1 MLWRVRLVNL
11 DVSNAFAFA
20 LIVRF
25 VPGQAVESIFNFIL
39 RIRNVPIKLQ
49 RVVWHHSLPNCNSP
63 FSKQIWV
70 VWRTNSPS
78 RVVWVRSSK
87 SKRWSQRP
95 CQMWRLRSGFC
106 GEKRRIGSNEN
117 RKIGSW
123 TNGFYQFYPFEHLF
137 STYWW
142 SQRFSWCL
150 TWEQR
155 ETTFQCCRKPCHHH
169 PDGHPRRR
177 PCRTLPMRVLAGGLK
192 IKRKPTMMV
201 RLCQCWFFPLWWSF
215 LYDGKTIFVPP
226 LFAIYSNNC
235 FCWFFVGG
243 WSTPFLGD
251 ILLGPQ
257 LWRMPRLEAVNE
269 RSHTYA
275 PLGGCRLTYLWH
287 VWQVG
292 IEFQT
297 SFIFTIVSW
306 EALLL
311 FFFFPRSKK
320 VCFIQKLCTLSVA
333 SFMKFNVAFFIDWKK
348 KRCTRPFFVDV
359 YLKQCTAVIPEDI
372 WWFPGIL
379 WSFAALVQVVTCSCR
394 PGWGPADLLFLDKSF
409 VTSLG
414 PSCFLLDKTEMI

>member
-1 MLWRVRLVNL
+1 MLWRVSLVNL

-25 VPGQAVESIFNFIL
+25 VPGQAVEFIFNLIL
-39 RIRNVPIKLQ
+39 RTRNVPIKTSGSNVAQQFAKLQ
-49 RVVWHHSLPNCNSP
+49 LSIFQADLV
-63 FSKQIWV
+63 F
-70 VWRTNSPS
+70 WRTNSPS
-78 RVVWVRSSK
+78 RVVWIRSSK

-95 CQMWRLRSGFC
+95 CQMWRLRSVFC

-142 SQRFSWCL
+142 SQSFSWCW

-201 RLCQCWFFPLWWSF
+201 SLFQWCFFPLWWSF

-226 LFAIYSNNC
+226 LFATYSNNC

-251 ILLGPQ
+251 FLLGPQ
-257 LWRMPRLEAVNE
+257 LWHMPRLEAVNE
-269 RSHTYA
+269 CSQTYA
-275 PLGGCRLTYLWH
+275 PLG
-287 VWQVG
+287 
-292 IEFQT
+292 
-297 SFIFTIVSW
+297 
-306 EALLL
+306 
-311 FFFFPRSKK
+311 P
-320 VCFIQKLCTLSVA
+320 
-333 SFMKFNVAFFIDWKK
+333 
-348 KRCTRPFFVDV
+348 
-359 YLKQCTAVIPEDI
+359 
-372 WWFPGIL
+372 
-379 WSFAALVQVVTCSCR
+379 
-394 PGWGPADLLFLDKSF
+394 
-409 VTSLG
+409 
-414 PSCFLLDKTEMI
+414 

>member
-1 MLWRVRLVNL
+1 MEYFRYDSDLNADLPCHLEGKVWRWTGLKGLELFLDRSQRMLEFTGIVGAGRGETSETSNPSIFVGKVGELPTLHPAVAPAAATATTAAAAPKVTWLEGLLESTGYPFHRSFSMESWSWKVFRAVVMHYPSCRYLKRLNTIDAFRLFGNWVMLWRVRLVNL

-25 VPGQAVESIFNFIL
+25 VPGQAVESIFNLIL

-49 RVVWHHSLPNCNSP
+49 RVIWHHSLPNCNSP

-106 GEKRRIGSNEN
+106 GAKRRIGSNEN
-117 RKIGSW
+117 WKIGSW
-123 TNGFYQFYPFEHLF
+123 TNGFYPFEHLF

-142 SQRFSWCL
+142 SQSFSWGL

-201 RLCQCWFFPLWWSF
+201 SLCQWCFFPLWWSF
-215 LYDGKTIFVPP
+215 FYDGKTIFVPP
-226 LFAIYSNNC
+226 LLKVIRT
-235 FCWFFVGG
+235 FF
-243 WSTPFLGD
+243 
-251 ILLGPQ
+251 
-257 LWRMPRLEAVNE
+257 
-269 RSHTYA
+269 
-275 PLGGCRLTYLWH
+275 
-287 VWQVG
+287 
-292 IEFQT
+292 
-297 SFIFTIVSW
+297 
-306 EALLL
+306 
-311 FFFFPRSKK
+311 
-320 VCFIQKLCTLSVA
+320 
-333 SFMKFNVAFFIDWKK
+333 
-348 KRCTRPFFVDV
+348 
-359 YLKQCTAVIPEDI
+359 
-372 WWFPGIL
+372 
-379 WSFAALVQVVTCSCR
+379 
-394 PGWGPADLLFLDKSF
+394 
-409 VTSLG
+409 
-414 PSCFLLDKTEMI
+414 